1 MTDHQISSLSSLLH
15 QDLFEFLKGSI
26 SGGLLCGYTGEGFPF
41 YFISDQLLHLLGF
54 ESREE
59 YCTFI
64 KNKLING
71 IHPDDR
77 EYTTDTVLSA
87 LNEDQTYEIKYRML
101 KKDGSFIWVIGQGKK
116 FFHKNS
122 EFVASICLDITDT
135 IELQQELSELTHN
148 IPGGVCKILM
158 DQDFTLLYGN
168 DSFYQLYGYTSAEMQ
183 TQLGNKLIATILPED
198 ATSIMEIIERTYR
211 SQESHFEFEQRIF
224 HKDGSIRYLL
234 TNGAFSHS
242 RKGVPTLNCV
252 IIDITK
258 RRLSEQELAI
268 NEERFRI
275 AVTQTQSVIFDYHIQ
290 KKTSGPFER
299 NNAPLWTAGNHE

>member
-41 YFISDQLLHLLGF
+41 HFISDQLLHLLGF

-101 KKDGSFIWVIGQGKK
+101 KKDGSFIWV
-116 FFHKNS
+116 
-122 EFVASICLDITDT
+122 
-135 IELQQELSELTHN
+135 LS
-148 IPGGVCKILM
+148 
-158 DQDFTLLYGN
+158 
-168 DSFYQLYGYTSAEMQ
+168 
-183 TQLGNKLIATILPED
+183 LI
-198 ATSIMEIIERTYR
+198 
-211 SQESHFEFEQRIF
+211 
-224 HKDGSIRYLL
+224 
-234 TNGAFSHS
+234 
-242 RKGVPTLNCV
+242 
-252 IIDITK
+252 
-258 RRLSEQELAI
+258 
-268 NEERFRI
+268 
-275 AVTQTQSVIFDYHIQ
+275 HI
-290 KKTSGPFER
+290 
-299 NNAPLWTAGNHE
+299 